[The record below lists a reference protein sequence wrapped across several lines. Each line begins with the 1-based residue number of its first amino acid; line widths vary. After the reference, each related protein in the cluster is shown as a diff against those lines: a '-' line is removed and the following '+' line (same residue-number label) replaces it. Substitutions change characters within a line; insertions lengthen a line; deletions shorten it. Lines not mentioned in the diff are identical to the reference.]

1 MNTEY
6 SPAYRQYLE
15 SLSKEFL
22 LEVLENCF
30 SEIFVVNDK
39 GKLVYVNPAC
49 KRHYG
54 MTSEA
59 MTGKDTQELCL
70 KYDLW
75 EPYTYLNLIEEKKTI
90 VTENLYKTINQNLLS
105 ISVPVF
111 DRSGQFRMMVA
122 CVQDHFNK
130 YDISYRNSESIV
142 SKNNTES
149 DEVIGK
155 SKAFLRCYHVLKR
168 VSKTNANILLLGESG
183 TGKSMLAKQVHAF
196 SNRKD
201 ETFFSINCGAIP
213 ENLLESELFGY
224 APNAFTGASSKGKV
238 GLIEKANGGTLF
250 LDEIGE
256 LPLGMQVKILDVLEN
271 KRFIPVGSN
280 EVHSVDVRIISGTN
294 QNLLNLVQEKKFRA
308 DLYYRINTI
317 KVTVPPL
324 RERREDIILL
334 VNHYL
339 SIFNQE
345 YDRRLIISDE
355 ALQQIMLYDWP
366 GNVRQLRNC
375 MERLVILSE
384 NTIIDKDEVIHYLAD
399 EEDYLI
405 NITSEDTS
413 YAQMMEEAER
423 RIILGAYAHYKT
435 SRKIAE
441 ALSVSQT
448 KANNM
453 IRKYISSE
461 KD

>member
-30 SEIFVVNDK
+30 SEIFVVDDK
-39 GKLVYVNPAC
+39 GQLIYVNPAC

-70 KYDLW
+70 KHDLW

-111 DRSGQFRMMVA
+111 DQAGQFRMMVA

-149 DEVIGK
+149 HEIIGK
-155 SKAFLRCYHVLKR
+155 SKAFLHCYSVLKK

-183 TGKSMLAKQVHAF
+183 TGKSILAKKVHVF

-224 APNAFTGASSKGKV
+224 APNAFTGASSKGKI

-280 EVHSVDVRIISGTN
+280 EVRSVDVRIISGTN

-324 RERREDIILL
+324 RERQEDIILL

-339 SIFNQE
+339 SFFNRE

-355 ALQQIMLYDWP
+355 ALQQIMLYNWP

-384 NTIIDKDEVIHYLAD
+384 NTIIDKEEVIQYLAD

-405 NITSEDTS
+405 NTASENIS
-413 YAQMMEEAER
+413 YTQMMEEAER
-423 RIILGAYAHYKT
+423 RIILGAYANYKT

-453 IRKYISSE
+453 IRKYISS
-461 KD
+461 KND